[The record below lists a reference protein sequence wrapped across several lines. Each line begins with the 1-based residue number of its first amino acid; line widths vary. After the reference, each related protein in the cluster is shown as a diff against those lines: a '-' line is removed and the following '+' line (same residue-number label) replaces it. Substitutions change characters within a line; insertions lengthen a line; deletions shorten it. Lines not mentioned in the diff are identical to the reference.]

1 MRTSLKCGGK
11 PRKKALLGAD
21 GAVMAAATMSAAG
34 MNVAATLKS
43 ANAQAK
49 AIQDSAKTQAQVIK
63 EQTRNNIALQQES
76 MDFTRQQN
84 RENRDQQQEIQTT
97 LQMLAGQ
104 ENMNDRFEAT
114 KLVAKYGKK
123 VNNSKQISPLF
134 YGGGN
139 RPFTVTDGGG
149 AIPLQI
155 DANGYG
161 LYEFYG
167 NDHDHYHK
175 TPSGKLKSGV
185 GIKLENN
192 KVIEVQGNQNK
203 DIGEIG
209 YFTPN
214 STYLLSNENIPKSNK
229 IKSIKNKVNNFNIP
243 SFNPAKA
250 VKNGMNPIHAF
261 NIQQYLKTIYGLNDD
276 GSRMKP
282 DDRRK
287 ALAGMDIL
295 NTVNQTQYPQNGTV
309 DVATGIAYAT
319 QNMPQQNVIDN
330 LNQQK
335 EIAKYGGRIKLKDG
349 GRIKAKNGY
358 WQKYAGATY
367 SGIGNMLGAGMNVL
381 GNYFAGNTLS
391 NAYKKA
397 GNILAEAYD
406 QMKGV
411 DLSELKR
418 EDYSPVPVM
427 AVIRS
432 ANTNI
437 NPQLERI
444 RRDAE
449 KEKRNIN
456 ANILSG
462 ATRQKLNASIDDR
475 AYQRT
480 SELSYYQ
487 NAENEKIKQGNAA
500 RIQESISE
508 NAKNETLAKQEYAK
522 DRLSLLRENATIKNA
537 KIAGRAQSLADGIVQ
552 SSMAQSNAMVNS
564 TNAIGAG
571 ITGTAQAF
579 ANTYSANQKAER
591 DYQNI
596 LIGADT
602 EAKVNAV
609 IMRKDIETAK
619 KLYDSFVGSN
629 NENYKEYARQLDATF
644 RFREISNNNVNRGT
658 TYVPST
664 RQKLATVFP
673 NNPNYKSVPVTTPFA
688 TTPPLESVVWNP
700 NYSWEND
707 WYSLYNPR
715 K

>member
-63 EQTRNNIALQQES
+63 EQTRNNTALQQES

-114 KLVAKYGKK
+114 KLAVKYGGRPKK
-123 VNNSKQISPLF
+123 LKQIQPLF

-149 AIPLQI
+149 VIPLQT

-161 LYEFYG
+161 LYELYG

-175 TPSGKLKSGV
+175 TSSGKQKSGV
-185 GIKLENN
+185 GIKFKDGSVVEG
-192 KVIEVQGNQNK
+192 EGNQNTNS
-203 DIGEIG
+203 GEKLLV
-209 YFTPN
+209 TPN
-214 STYLLSNENIPKSNK
+214 DAMFISKH
-229 IKSIKNKVNNFNIP
+229 SIDG
-243 SFNPAKA
+243 FNPSKA
-250 VKNGMNPIHAF
+250 VDMGMNPQDAF
-261 NIQQYLKTIYGLNDD
+261 NIQQALKLIKGINDD
-276 GSRMKP
+276 GSHMNP
-282 DDRRK
+282 ARRRQ
-287 ALAGMDIL
+287 ALAGMNII

-309 DVATGIAYAT
+309 DVATGVAYVT
-319 QNMPQQNVIDN
+319 QNIPQQDVE
-330 LNQQK
+330 QK
-335 EIAKYGGRIKLKDG
+335 VAIAKCGGHRKLKCGGRT
-349 GRIKAKNGY
+349 KAKDGY

-367 SGIGNMLGAGMNVL
+367 SGIGNMLGAGINVL

-397 GNILAEAYD
+397 GNILVEAYD
-406 QMKGV
+406 QMHGIS
-411 DLSELKR
+411 LSELNR
-418 EDYSPVPVM
+418 EDYSPGHIM
-427 AVIRS
+427 AVVRS
-432 ANTNI
+432 ADTNI
-437 NPQLERI
+437 NPQLERL
-444 RRDAE
+444 RRNADNE
-449 KEKRNIN
+449 RRTVN
-456 ANILSG
+456 ANTLSS
-462 ATRQKLNASIDDR
+462 AARQQRLAGINDR
-475 AYQRT
+475 MYQRIG
-480 SELSYYQ
+480 EQFAYKH
-487 NAENEKIKQGNAA
+487 NEDEKIKQANTT
-500 RIQESISE
+500 RIQEASAQ
-508 NAKNETLAKQEYAK
+508 NAQLDAQARQAYANA
-522 DRLSLLRENATIKNA
+522 RINLLQYNNDIENA
-537 KIAGRAQSLADGIVQ
+537 KIAGRAQSLADGMTQ
-552 SSMAQSNAMVNS
+552 SSMAHSNAMVNS
-564 TNAIGAG
+564 ASAIGAG

-644 RFREISNNNVNRGT
+644 RFSETSNNNVNRGT

-673 NNPNYKSVPVTTPFA
+673 NNPNYKSVSATTPFA
-688 TTPPLESVVWNP
+688 ATPPLESVVWNP
-700 NYSWEND
+700 NYNWEND
-707 WYSLYNPR
+707 WYSLYNTR

>member
-1 MRTSLKCGGK
+1 MRTSLKYGGK

-63 EQTRNNIALQQES
+63 EQTRNNTALQQES

-114 KLVAKYGKK
+114 KVAVKYGGRPKK
-123 VNNSKQISPLF
+123 LKEMRPLF

-149 AIPLQI
+149 VIPLQT

-161 LYEFYG
+161 LYELYG

-175 TPSGKLKSGV
+175 TSSGKQKSGV
-185 GIKLENN
+185 GIKFKDGSVVEG
-192 KVIEVQGNQNK
+192 EGNQNTNS
-203 DIGEIG
+203 GEKLLV
-209 YFTPN
+209 TPN
-214 STYLLSNENIPKSNK
+214 DAMFISKH
-229 IKSIKNKVNNFNIP
+229 SIAG
-243 SFNPAKA
+243 FNPSQA
-250 VKNGMNPIHAF
+250 VDMGMNPQDAF
-261 NIQQYLKTIYGLNDD
+261 NIQQYLKLIKGINDD
-276 GSRMKP
+276 GSRMNP
-282 DDRRK
+282 ARRRQ

-295 NTVNQTQYPQNGTV
+295 NAVNQTQYPQNGTV
-309 DVATGIAYAT
+309 DIATGVAYAT
-319 QNMPQQNVIDN
+319 QNVPQQDV
-330 LNQQK
+330 QQK
-335 EIAKYGGRIKLKDG
+335 IAIAKCGGHRKLKCGGRT
-349 GRIKAKNGY
+349 KAKDGY

-367 SGIGNMLGAGMNVL
+367 SGIGNILGAGINVL
-381 GNYFAGNTLS
+381 GNYFAGNILG

-406 QMKGV
+406 QMHGIS
-411 DLSELKR
+411 LSELNR
-418 EDYSPVPVM
+418 EDYSPGHVM

-432 ANTNI
+432 ADTNI
-437 NPQLERI
+437 NPQLERL
-444 RRDAE
+444 RRNADNE
-449 KEKRNIN
+449 RRTVN
-456 ANILSG
+456 ANTLSS
-462 ATRQKLNASIDDR
+462 AARQQRLAGINDR
-475 AYQRT
+475 MYQRMG
-480 SELSYYQ
+480 EQFAYKH
-487 NAENEKIKQGNAA
+487 NEDEKIKQGNAS
-500 RIQESISE
+500 RIQEASAQ
-508 NAKNETLAKQEYAK
+508 NAQLDTQARQAYGNA
-522 DRLSLLRENATIKNA
+522 RMSLLQYNNDIENA
-537 KIAGRAQSLADGIVQ
+537 KIAGRAQALADGMTQ
-552 SSMAQSNAMVNS
+552 SSMAHSNAMVNS
-564 TNAIGAG
+564 ASAIGAG
-571 ITGTAQAF
+571 ITGTTQGF
-579 ANTYSANQKAER
+579 ANAYTINQKAER
-591 DYQNI
+591 DYQNV

-609 IMRKDIETAK
+609 IMRNDRQTAK
-619 KLYDSFVGSN
+619 NLYDSFVGSD
-629 NENYKEYARQLDATF
+629 NENYKKYAQQLNAKF
-644 RFREISNNNVNRGT
+644 GFSGGT

-673 NNPNYKSVPVTTPFA
+673 NNPDYKPVPPTTSFA
-688 TTPPLESVVWNP
+688 AAPPVESVVWNP
-700 NYSWEND
+700 NYNWEND

>member
-11 PRKKALLGAD
+11 PRKKALFGAD
-21 GAVMAAATMSAAG
+21 GAIMAAATMSAAG

-63 EQTRNNIALQQES
+63 DQTRNNTALQQES

-123 VNNSKQISPLF
+123 VNNLKQISPLF

-295 NTVNQTQYPQNGTV
+295 NTVNQTQYPQNGTIN
-309 DVATGIAYAT
+309 VAAGATYAT
-319 QNMPQQNVIDN
+319 QNMPQQAINPKVA
-330 LNQQK
+330 
-335 EIAKYGGRIKLKDG
+335 IAKYGERLKLKNG
-349 GRIKAKNGY
+349 GRIKAKDGY

-391 NAYKKA
+391 NSYKKA

-406 QMKGV
+406 QMHGIS
-411 DLSELKR
+411 LSELNR
-418 EDYSPVPVM
+418 EDYSPGHIM
-427 AVIRS
+427 AVVRS
-432 ANTNI
+432 ADTNI
-437 NPQLERI
+437 NPQLERL
-444 RRDAE
+444 RRNADNERRAV
-449 KEKRNIN
+449 N
-456 ANILSG
+456 ANTLSS
-462 ATRQKLNASIDDR
+462 AARQQRLAGINDR
-475 AYQRT
+475 MYQRIG
-480 SELSYYQ
+480 EQFAYKH
-487 NAENEKIKQGNAA
+487 NEDEKIKQGNAA
-500 RIQESISE
+500 RIQEASAQ
-508 NAKNETLAKQEYAK
+508 NALLDTKARQAYGNT
-522 DRLSLLRENATIKNA
+522 RMSLLQYNNDIENA
-537 KIAGRAQSLADGIVQ
+537 KIAGKAQSLADGMTQ

-564 TNAIGAG
+564 ANAIGAG

-596 LIGADT
+596 LIGVDT

-609 IMRKDIETAK
+609 IIRKDIETAK
-619 KLYDSFVGSN
+619 KLYDRFVGSN

-644 RFREISNNNVNRGT
+644 KFSETSNNNVNRGT

-673 NNPNYKSVPVTTPFA
+673 NNPDYKSVPATTPFA
-688 TTPPLESVVWNP
+688 AIPPLESVVWNP

-707 WYSLYNPR
+707 WYSLYNTR

>member
-63 EQTRNNIALQQES
+63 EQTRNNTALQQES

-123 VNNSKQISPLF
+123 VNNLKQISPLF

-282 DDRRK
+282 YDRRK

-295 NTVNQTQYPQNGTV
+295 NTVNQTQYPQNGTIN
-309 DVATGIAYAT
+309 VAAGAAYAT
-319 QNMPQQNVIDN
+319 QNIPQQAINPKVT
-330 LNQQK
+330 
-335 EIAKYGGRIKLKDG
+335 IAKYGGRLKLKNG
-349 GRIKAKNGY
+349 GRIKAKDGY

-367 SGIGNMLGAGMNVL
+367 SGIGNMLGAGINIL
-381 GNYFAGNTLS
+381 GNYFAGNILG

-406 QMKGV
+406 KMHGIS
-411 DLSELKR
+411 LSELNR
-418 EDYSPVPVM
+418 EDYSPGHVM

-432 ANTNI
+432 ADTNI
-437 NPQLERI
+437 NPQLERL
-444 RRDAE
+444 RR
-449 KEKRNIN
+449 N
-456 ANILSG
+456 ADNERR
-462 ATRQKLNASIDDR
+462 TVNASTLSSAARQQRLAGINDR
-475 AYQRT
+475 MYQRMG
-480 SELSYYQ
+480 EQFAYKH
-487 NAENEKIKQGNAA
+487 NEDERIKQGNAA
-500 RIQESISE
+500 RIQEASAQ
-508 NAKNETLAKQEYAK
+508 NAQLDTQARQAYGNA
-522 DRLSLLRENATIKNA
+522 RMSLLQYNNDIENA
-537 KIAGRAQSLADGIVQ
+537 KIAGRAQSLADSMTQ
-552 SSMAQSNAMVNS
+552 SSMARSNAMVNS
-564 TNAIGAG
+564 ASAIGAG
-571 ITGTAQAF
+571 ITGTAQGF
-579 ANTYSANQKAER
+579 ANAYTTNQKAER

-596 LIGADT
+596 LVGADT

-609 IMRKDIETAK
+609 IMRNDRQTAK
-619 KLYDSFVGSN
+619 NLYDSFVGSD
-629 NENYKEYARQLDATF
+629 NENYKKYAQQLDAKFSFSGTSNNTIN
-644 RFREISNNNVNRGT
+644 REI

-673 NNPNYKSVPVTTPFA
+673 NNPDYKPVPPTTSFA
-688 TTPPLESVVWNP
+688 AAPPVESVVWNP

>member
-1 MRTSLKCGGK
+1 MRTSLKYGGK
-11 PRKKALLGAD
+11 PRKKALFGAD
-21 GAVMAAATMSAAG
+21 GAIMAAATMSAAG

-63 EQTRNNIALQQES
+63 EQTRNNTALQQES

-114 KLVAKYGKK
+114 KVAVKYGGRPKK
-123 VNNSKQISPLF
+123 LKQIQPLF

-149 AIPLQI
+149 VIPLQT

-161 LYEFYG
+161 LYELYG

-175 TPSGKLKSGV
+175 TSSGKQKSGV
-185 GIKLENN
+185 GIKFKDGSVVEG
-192 KVIEVQGNQNK
+192 EGNQNTNS
-203 DIGEIG
+203 GEKLLV
-209 YFTPN
+209 TPN
-214 STYLLSNENIPKSNK
+214 DAMFISKH
-229 IKSIKNKVNNFNIP
+229 SIDG
-243 SFNPAKA
+243 FNPSKA
-250 VKNGMNPIHAF
+250 VDMGMNPQDAF
-261 NIQQYLKTIYGLNDD
+261 NIQQALKFIKGINDD
-276 GSRMKP
+276 GSRINP
-282 DDRRK
+282 ARRRQ
-287 ALAGMDIL
+287 ALAGMDIF
-295 NTVNQTQYPQNGTV
+295 NAVNQTQYPQNGTV
-309 DVATGIAYAT
+309 DVATGVAYAT
-319 QNMPQQNVIDN
+319 QNMPQQDV
-330 LNQQK
+330 QQK
-335 EIAKYGGRIKLKDG
+335 IAIAKCGGHRKLKCGGRT
-349 GRIKAKNGY
+349 KAKDGY

-367 SGIGNMLGAGMNVL
+367 SGIGNMLGAGINVL

-406 QMKGV
+406 QMHGIS
-411 DLSELKR
+411 LSELNR
-418 EDYSPVPVM
+418 EDYSPGHVM

-432 ANTNI
+432 ADTNI
-437 NPQLERI
+437 NPQLERL
-444 RRDAE
+444 RRNADNE
-449 KEKRNIN
+449 RRIVN
-456 ANILSG
+456 ANTLSS
-462 ATRQKLNASIDDR
+462 AARQQRLAGINDR
-475 AYQRT
+475 MYQRMG
-480 SELSYYQ
+480 EQFAYKY
-487 NAENEKIKQGNAA
+487 NEDEKIKQGNAT
-500 RIQESISE
+500 RIQEASAQ
-508 NAKNETLAKQEYAK
+508 NAQLDAQARQAYGNA
-522 DRLSLLRENATIKNA
+522 RMSLLQYNNDIENA
-537 KIAGRAQSLADGIVQ
+537 KIAGKAQALADGMTQ
-552 SSMAQSNAMVNS
+552 SSMAKSNAMVNS

-579 ANTYSANQKAER
+579 SNTYSANQKAER
-591 DYQNI
+591 DYQNV

-609 IMRKDIETAK
+609 IMRNDRQTAK
-619 KLYDSFVGSN
+619 NLYDSFVGSD
-629 NENYKEYARQLDATF
+629 NENYKKYAQQLNAKFGFSGT
-644 RFREISNNNVNRGT
+644 SNNNINKEL

-673 NNPNYKSVPVTTPFA
+673 NNPDYKPVPPTTSFA
-688 TTPPLESVVWNP
+688 AASPVESVVWNP

-707 WYSLYNPR
+707 WYSLYNLR

>member
-63 EQTRNNIALQQES
+63 EQTRNNTALQQES

-114 KLVAKYGKK
+114 KLVAKYGGRPKK
-123 VNNSKQISPLF
+123 LKQIQPLF

-149 AIPLQI
+149 VIPLQT

-161 LYEFYG
+161 LYELYG

-175 TPSGKLKSGV
+175 TSSGKQKSGV
-185 GIKLENN
+185 GIKFKDGSVVEG
-192 KVIEVQGNQNK
+192 EGNQNTNS
-203 DIGEIG
+203 GEKLLV
-209 YFTPN
+209 TPN
-214 STYLLSNENIPKSNK
+214 DAMFISKH
-229 IKSIKNKVNNFNIP
+229 SIAG
-243 SFNPAKA
+243 FNPSQA
-250 VKNGMNPIHAF
+250 VDMGMNPQDAF
-261 NIQQYLKTIYGLNDD
+261 NIQQTLKFIKGINDD
-276 GSRMKP
+276 GSRMNP
-282 DDRRK
+282 ARRRQ

-295 NTVNQTQYPQNGTV
+295 NVVNQTQYPQNGTI
-309 DVATGIAYAT
+309 DVATGVAYTA
-319 QNMPQQNVIDN
+319 QNMPQQDI
-330 LNQQK
+330 QQK
-335 EIAKYGGRIKLKDG
+335 VAIAKCGGHRKLKCGGRT
-349 GRIKAKNGY
+349 KAKDGY

-367 SGIGNMLGAGMNVL
+367 SGIGNMLGAGINIL
-381 GNYFAGNTLS
+381 GNYFAGNILG

-406 QMKGV
+406 QMHGIN
-411 DLSELKR
+411 LSELNR
-418 EDYSPVPVM
+418 EDYSPGHVM

-432 ANTNI
+432 ADTNI
-437 NPQLERI
+437 NPQLERL
-444 RRDAE
+444 RR
-449 KEKRNIN
+449 N
-456 ANILSG
+456 ADNERR
-462 ATRQKLNASIDDR
+462 TVNASTLSSAARQQRLAGINDR
-475 AYQRT
+475 MYQRMG
-480 SELSYYQ
+480 EQFAYKH
-487 NAENEKIKQGNAA
+487 NEDEKIKQGNTS
-500 RIQESISE
+500 RIQEASAQ
-508 NAKNETLAKQEYAK
+508 NAQLDAQARQAYGNA
-522 DRLSLLRENATIKNA
+522 RMSLLQYNNDIENA
-537 KIAGRAQSLADGIVQ
+537 KIAGKAQALADGITQ
-552 SSMAQSNAMVNS
+552 SSMARSNAMVNS

-571 ITGTAQAF
+571 MTGTAQAF
-579 ANTYSANQKAER
+579 SNTYSANQKAER

-609 IMRKDIETAK
+609 IMRKDRQTAK
-619 KLYDSFVGSN
+619 NLYDSFVGSD
-629 NENYKEYARQLDATF
+629 NENYKKYAQQLNAKF
-644 RFREISNNNVNRGT
+644 GFSEGT
-658 TYVPST
+658 TYIPST

-673 NNPNYKSVPVTTPFA
+673 NNPDYKPVPPTTSFA
-688 TTPPLESVVWNP
+688 AASPVESVVWNP